1 MIKQQLQLKLSQK
14 LSPQQIKLM
23 KLIQLSTLDLEQKI
37 ESELGENPALDN
49 GLEER
54 TDDDD
59 QHDDGYNETE
69 KISSDDIDFDPYLS
83 DDEIPSYRLYAN
95 NQSADDDEKA
105 IPVSGG
111 ISFHQFL
118 LQQVGNLILS
128 EKELQIAE
136 FLIGSI
142 DDSGYLRRTDEE
154 LIDDLAF
161 TQGLMV
167 DEEQLQKVLKAVQTL
182 DPVGVGTRSLQECL
196 SVQLK
201 RKKNDR
207 KEIENAKKI
216 IDNLFDLF
224 SRKHFK
230 KIQERLNISESELKD
245 TLAIISKLNPKPGGS
260 ISSDSNNT
268 QIVPDFIL
276 TIEDGKLQVNLNRRN
291 APKLKISNA
300 YKEMLS
306 GYQESNNKS
315 KSQQEAALFIKQK
328 LDAAK
333 WFIDAIEQRHQ
344 TLYLSINAIVDHQ
357 KEYFLSGD
365 ERSLKPMIL
374 KDIADKIKM
383 DISTVSRVANSKYI
397 DSPYGVKLLKSFF
410 SEGLKNEEGEDVSSI
425 EIKKILESLISEE
438 NKKKPLADQALS
450 SLLKEK
456 GYIVARRTVAKYR
469 EQLDLPV
476 ARLRK
481 EL

>member
-54 TDDDD
+54 TDDD

-161 TQGLMV
+161 TQGLIV
-167 DEEQLQKVLKAVQTL
+167 DEQQLLKVLKAVQTL

-207 KEIENAKKI
+207 KEIENAKII

-245 TLAIISKLNPKPGGS
+245 TLAVISKLNPKPGGS
-260 ISSDSNNT
+260 ISSNSQNT

-333 WFIDAIEQRHQ
+333 WFIDAIEQRYQ
-344 TLYLSINAIVDHQ
+344 TLYLSINAIVEHQ
-357 KEYFLSGD
+357 KEYFLTGD
-365 ERSLKPMIL
+365 ERTLKPMIL

-450 SLLKEK
+450 GLLKEK